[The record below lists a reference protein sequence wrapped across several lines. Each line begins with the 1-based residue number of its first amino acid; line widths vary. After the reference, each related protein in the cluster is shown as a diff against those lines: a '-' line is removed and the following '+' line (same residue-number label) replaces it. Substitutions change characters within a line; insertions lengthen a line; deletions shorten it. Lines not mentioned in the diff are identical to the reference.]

1 MLSSLIQLY
10 KNAFSGLSKN
20 SWYLSMVMLV
30 NRSGTMVIP
39 FMSIYCIKQLHFSI
53 VHAGIIMALFGIGS
67 ISGAFIGGK
76 LTDKIGFYDLQVGS
90 LLAGGT
96 LFIAVSYLHS
106 FLTLSIG
113 IFFLGLCNDSF
124 RPANASAI
132 AHYSSPE
139 NKTRSYSLNRLAVNL
154 GWAAGGALGGF
165 LASINYHLLFWVD
178 GFTNIIAAL
187 LLLKLMP
194 RSKVMHTIKKLIEKT
209 EKTSAYKDKEY
220 LLFILLA
227 MMFGLSFFQY
237 FIMQPVFFKL
247 DWHFDERFIGFLLA
261 LNGLLIALFEMV
273 LINYLDR
280 KKHTL
285 IYISIGVLMGGIGFA
300 LLNLLPHYSIA
311 AILIVVLVT
320 FAEMFSMPFMN
331 SFWVRRSSDNNR
343 GEYAALYSMAWSTAQ
358 IVAPFVGGY
367 IISFGGFALL
377 YWVLASVSLITFIGY
392 LSLYWFNY
400 HLKSTLNS

>member
-10 KNAFSGLSKN
+10 KKAFSGLSKN

-76 LTDKIGFYDLQVGS
+76 LTDKIGFYDLQVGA

-96 LFIAVSYLHS
+96 LFITVSYLHS
-106 FLTLSIG
+106 FLTLGIG

-124 RPANASAI
+124 RPANSSAI

-178 GFTNIIAAL
+178 GFTNIVAAL

-194 RSKVMHTIKKLIEKT
+194 RGKVINTINKLIEKT
-209 EKTSAYKDKEY
+209 EKKSAYKDKEY

-247 DWHFDERFIGFLLA
+247 DWHIDERFIGFLLA

-273 LINYLDR
+273 LINYLDG

>member
-1 MLSSLIQLY
+1 MFSSIAQLY
-10 KNAFSGLSKN
+10 KDAFSGLSKN
-20 SWYLSMVMLV
+20 SWYLSIVMLV

-76 LTDKIGFYDLQVGS
+76 LTDKIGFYDLQVGA
-90 LLAGGT
+90 LLSGGT
-96 LFIAVSYLHS
+96 LFIAVGYLHS
-106 FLTLSIG
+106 FSTLSIG
-113 IFFLGLCNDSF
+113 IFLLGLCNDSF

-154 GWAAGGALGGF
+154 GWATGGALGGF
-165 LASINYHLLFWVD
+165 LASINYHFLFLVD

-194 RSKVMHTIKKLIEKT
+194 RSKVIHTIKKLIEKA
-209 EKTSAYKDKEY
+209 EKKSAYKDKEY

-247 DWHFDERFIGFLLA
+247 DWHFNERFIGFLLA

-273 LINYLDR
+273 LINYLDG

-311 AILIVVLVT
+311 ALLIVVLVT

-331 SFWVRRSSDNNR
+331 SFWVKRSNDNNR

-377 YWVLASVSLITFIGY
+377 FWVLASVSLITFIGY

-400 HLKSTLNS
+400 HLKSTANS

>member
-1 MLSSLIQLY
+1 
-10 KNAFSGLSKN
+10 
-20 SWYLSMVMLV
+20 
-30 NRSGTMVIP
+30 
-39 FMSIYCIKQLHFSI
+39 
-53 VHAGIIMALFGIGS
+53 
-67 ISGAFIGGK
+67 
-76 LTDKIGFYDLQVGS
+76 
-90 LLAGGT
+90 
-96 LFIAVSYLHS
+96 
-106 FLTLSIG
+106 
-113 IFFLGLCNDSF
+113 
-124 RPANASAI
+124 
-132 AHYSSPE
+132 
-139 NKTRSYSLNRLAVNL
+139 
-154 GWAAGGALGGF
+154 
-165 LASINYHLLFWVD
+165 
-178 GFTNIIAAL
+178 
-187 LLLKLMP
+187 
-194 RSKVMHTIKKLIEKT
+194 
-209 EKTSAYKDKEY
+209 
-220 LLFILLA
+220 
-227 MMFGLSFFQY
+227 
-237 FIMQPVFFKL
+237 MQPVFFKL